1 MICKPYPHL
10 GECVYE
16 KVLPNGL
23 LIRVVPKKGFAKT
36 HAFFAVNYGSIDQ
49 DFILNGVVFAKNR
62 QEEAVEKAVEL
73 SETKKTGFEQ
83 ADPKKSKTKASKG
96 E

>member
-49 DFILNGVVFAKNR
+49 DFILNGVSYLTKTNSVYFR
-62 QEEAVEKAVEL
+62 IVEHNQWYSLCHLAHRYTPQL
-73 SETKKTGFEQ
+73 L
-83 ADPKKSKTKASKG
+83 
-96 E
+96 